1 MPKSAAFIRIKADVL
16 GIVRDVPRGR
26 VCTFAAIGRHLDVMA
41 RHVAYILATLTDDE
55 RPGVPWH
62 RVVAESGAINRT
74 RHGRGDEQR
83 ASLEAEGVAVS
94 AKGEVSD
101 LAAVVW
107 KPEYRQAE
115 PGAAADGGT

>member
-1 MPKSAAFIRIKADVL
+1 MPKSSAFIRIKADVL

-26 VCTFAAIGRHLDVMA
+26 VCTYAIIGRHLDVMA

-55 RPGVPWH
+55 RPFVPWH
-62 RVVAESGAINRT
+62 RVVADSGAINRT
-74 RHGRGDEQR
+74 KHGRGAEQR

-94 AKGEVSD
+94 PKGVVED

-107 KPEYRQAE
+107 SPE
-115 PGAAADGGT
+115 